1 MPSSRL
7 SMRDRVTIG
16 QRWQRRRDKQLA
28 RVRQI
33 HRADRLAEL
42 QLIESPAPTKTVLFV
57 DFGELRSRWQPLDE
71 PPTPPNADA
80 RSRR

>member
-7 SMRDRVTIG
+7 SMRDHVTIG
-16 QRWQRRRDKQLA
+16 QRWRRRRDKQLA

-42 QLIESPAPTKTVLFV
+42 ELESPAPTKTVLSVYFS
-57 DFGELRSRWQPLDE
+57 ELRSKWQRLDE

-80 RSRR
+80 RSHR

>member
-1 MPSSRL
+1 MSPVP
-7 SMRDRVTIG
+7 MRDRVAIG
-16 QRWQRRRDKQLA
+16 QRWRRRRDKQLA
-28 RVRQI
+28 RIRQI

-42 QLIESPAPTKTVLFV
+42 QLIESPAPAKTVLFV
-57 DFGELRSRWQPLDE
+57 DFSELRSRWQPLDE